1 VPSARRPYP
10 EIQPVLVSYSDD
22 DARERAIP
30 PIRLALRLAEAAAAV
45 GLSRRMVE
53 RLRASGQF
61 PKPDALFGRCPVW
74 RPETLDA
81 WIKEGGT
88 R

>member
-22 DARERAIP
+22 EARERAVP

-53 RLRASGQF
+53 RLRAAGKF
-61 PKPDALFGRCPVW
+61 PKPDAHAGRAPLW
-74 RPETLDA
+74 RPATLDH
-81 WIKEGGT
+81 WIKEGGSQ
-88 R
+88 